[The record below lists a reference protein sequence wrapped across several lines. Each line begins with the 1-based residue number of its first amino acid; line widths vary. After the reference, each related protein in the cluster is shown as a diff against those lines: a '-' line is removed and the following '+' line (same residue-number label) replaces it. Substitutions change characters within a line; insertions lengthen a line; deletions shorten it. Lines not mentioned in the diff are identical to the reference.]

1 MTVDARKSSKSKD
14 LNNRKRVRLIQEI
27 FNVHYGEMP
36 PPLTTL
42 IKDAIDLYEGR
53 WATHQACQVG
63 YHNLEHCLDVTLLT
77 ARMTAGWNIHRGHTP
92 IPREIF
98 ICGLAAA
105 LFHDSGYIKE
115 RGDISGRG
123 GKYTFRHEQRS
134 MDMARIY
141 LSDHCWPPEMVKL
154 IPRIISV
161 TEYNR
166 DTPIEGH
173 FHDLQ
178 AEIMAK
184 IVATSDL
191 VAQMADVNYMQQI
204 NALFEEMKEAYE
216 FEGTENLARRGI
228 RIFLSAREMI
238 EETMGFYEYFVLPR
252 LQRFGRMDQYLVTF
266 FGNGR
271 NPYLENI
278 AANLSGQL
286 MNRRVQWRRLG
297 EIFEEL
303 GVVTPVQIKEALAKQ
318 KEKKG
323 KEEAATRPTRD
334 IKTLHERLVAWMDN
348 SQFEG
353 NCLGDLLMEM
363 ELITPATL
371 RKGLLDQILPPL
383 LIDQLSREELIFILK
398 ISTLLQNINRGPWVF
413 HQILEMT
420 NELLHCEASSIML
433 ANNETK
439 EMLVVI
445 PTGPKRDFLN
455 KQTIPTDKGLAGW
468 VYRHAQ
474 PAVVRNAP
482 LDERFDEDIDLRI
495 GFKTRS
501 ILAVPL
507 HINGMLIGVMEVM
520 NKENDNFTIHDMDIL
535 TMLANV
541 IAISLAAVLN
551 QNQSTS

>member
-1 MTVDARKSSKSKD
+1 MTAVAAISNKTDNLSN
-14 LNNRKRVRLIQEI
+14 LERVALIEEL
-27 FNVHYGEMP
+27 FNKHYGEVP

-42 IKDAIDLYEGR
+42 IKDVIDLYEGR
-53 WATHQACQVG
+53 WTTHQACQVG
-63 YHNLEHCLDVTLLT
+63 YHNLDHCIDVTLLT
-77 ARMTAGWNIHRGHTP
+77 ARMTSGWNIHKGHSP

-115 RGDISGRG
+115 RGDVAGRG

-141 LSDHCWPPEMVKL
+141 LSEHCWPPEMVKL
-154 IPRIISV
+154 IPRIISI
-161 TEYNR
+161 TEYSR

-204 NALFEEMKEAYE
+204 NSLFDEMKEAYE
-216 FEGTENLARRGI
+216 FEGTETLARRGI
-228 RIFLSAREMI
+228 RIFLSAKEMV

-303 GVVTPVQIKEALAKQ
+303 GVVTPVQISLALAKQ
-318 KEKKG
+318 KEKKK
-323 KEEAATRPTRD
+323 KETASTPRD
-334 IKTLHERLVAWMDN
+334 IETLHERLMAWMDN

-363 ELITPATL
+363 EIITPANL

-383 LIDQLSREELIFILK
+383 LIEQLSREELIFILK

-420 NELLHCEASSIML
+420 NELMHCEASSILL
-433 ANNETK
+433 ANNESK
-439 EMLVVI
+439 EMLVVV
-445 PTGPKRDFLN
+445 PTGPKKDFLHKHN
-455 KQTIPTDKGLAGW
+455 ISTEKGLAGW
-468 VYRHAQ
+468 VYRHGQ
-474 PAVVRNAP
+474 PAVVRNAA
-482 LDERFDEDIDLRI
+482 LDERFDKDVDHRI
-495 GFKTRS
+495 GFNTRS

-507 HINGMLIGVMEVM
+507 HINGELIGVMEVM
-520 NKENDNFTIHDMDIL
+520 NKDNDNFTIHDMDIL

-541 IAISLAAVLN
+541 IAISLAAVLK
-551 QNQSTS
+551 QNTSYS